1 MKTCSVCQTSFTP
14 GTSMQSTCSL
24 TCAKEQ
30 KILNSRNKKT
40 KPKKP
45 QVKLSTLQA
54 KADALMSEYIRRK
67 HADEHGYVTCVSCGR
82 SFRWQDVD
90 NGHFISR
97 RHFATRYIEE
107 NCHPECKGCNRFN
120 HDHLIGYTQSMIDL
134 YGKDGIKWLQEE
146 SRKLLSPSQKRQLVT
161 EAIEYYGGKLEEMNG
176 LQP

>member
-1 MKTCSVCQTSFTP
+1 
-14 GTSMQSTCSL
+14 MQSTCSL

-30 KILNSRNKKT
+30 KILNSRNKKA

-45 QVKLSTLQA
+45 QTKLSTLQA
-54 KADALMSEYIRRK
+54 KADSLMSEYIRRK

-134 YGKDGIKWLQEE
+134 YGKSGINELQEE
-146 SRKLLSPSQKRQLVT
+146 SKRLLSPSQKRQIVT
-161 EAIEYYGGKLEEMNG
+161 EAIEYYTKMLNEINASFRGGPEARPAGNDS
-176 LQP
+176 